1 MARRFIGAARR
12 RGRRGIVAKGTTA
25 KTVPLPVRRALSE
38 IGADLGTWRR
48 LRGLTVVEVA
58 ERADVARSTVLRL
71 EAGDGAR
78 LEALLRVARALGVLD
93 ELAAAL
99 DPYRSDVGR
108 LRADERLPQ
117 RVRRRTD
124 YPDGT

>member
-1 MARRFIGAARR
+1 
-12 RGRRGIVAKGTTA
+12 
-25 KTVPLPVRRALSE
+25 VPLPVRRALST
-38 IGADLGTWRR
+38 IGNDLGTWRR

-71 EAGDGAR
+71 ETGKGAG
-78 LEALLRVARALGVLD
+78 LEALLRVSRALGVLD
-93 ELAAAL
+93 ELTAAL

-108 LRADERLPQ
+108 LRAEEHLPQ

-124 YPDGT
+124 YQDET

>member
-1 MARRFIGAARR
+1 MTQGPAART
-12 RGRRGIVAKGTTA
+12 GV
-25 KTVPLPVRRALSE
+25 KTVPVPVRRALTE
-38 IGADLGTWRR
+38 IGDQLGTWRR

-71 EAGDGAR
+71 ETGKGAG
-78 LEALLRVARALGVLD
+78 LEALLRVSRALGVLS
-93 ELAAAL
+93 ELTSAL
-99 DPYRSDVGR
+99 DPYRTDVGR

-124 YPDGT
+124 YPDEP

>member
-1 MARRFIGAARR
+1 MAQ
-12 RGRRGIVAKGTTA
+12 GRASAGSKE
-25 KTVPLPVRRALSE
+25 VPLPVRRALSE
-38 IGADLGTWRR
+38 IGDDLGTWRR

-71 EAGDGAR
+71 ESGKGAR

-93 ELAAAL
+93 GLIAAL

-117 RVRRRTD
+117 RVRRSAD
-124 YPDGT
+124 HQDGT

>member
-1 MARRFIGAARR
+1 MAGSRDEDAR
-12 RGRRGIVAKGTTA
+12 V
-25 KTVPLPVRRALSE
+25 KTVPLPVRRALSG
-38 IGADLGTWRR
+38 IGDDLRTWRR

-71 EAGDGAR
+71 EAGRGAG
-78 LEALLRVARALGVLD
+78 LEAVLRVARALGVLD
-93 ELAAAL
+93 ELTASL

-117 RVRRRTD
+117 RVRHRAADR
-124 YPDGT
+124 DGS

>member
-1 MARRFIGAARR
+1 MANGP
-12 RGRRGIVAKGTTA
+12 TA

-38 IGADLGTWRR
+38 IGDDLGTWRR

-71 EAGDGAR
+71 EAGEGAR

-93 ELAAAL
+93 ELTAAL
-99 DPYRSDVGR
+99 DPYRTDVGR
-108 LRADERLPQ
+108 LRANEHLPQ

-124 YPDGT
+124 YPGVT

>member
-1 MARRFIGAARR
+1 M
-12 RGRRGIVAKGTTA
+12 AKGRAADAGA

-38 IGADLGTWRR
+38 IGDDLSTWRR

-71 EAGDGAR
+71 EAGKGAG
-78 LEALLRVARALGVLD
+78 LEALLRVVRALGVLD
-93 ELAAAL
+93 ELTAAL

-117 RVRRRTD
+117 RVRRRSD
-124 YPDGT
+124 YQDGS

>member
-1 MARRFIGAARR
+1 
-12 RGRRGIVAKGTTA
+12 VAKGTTA